1 MFTNLAGAL
10 VAAVVVLTGGAI
22 LRGGTA
28 AADPNQ
34 DEQFLALLNEK
45 EIPAV
50 ANVPSVIAAAHKV
63 CLKLDA
69 GMPVGDVLDGLRND
83 AYNIDPVVRQYPAR
97 LTTTMTRFIAV
108 AVQIYC
114 PYDQPKIAAIMAS
127 FAPGSTEPAY
137 RVAGHMHNM
146 AVARPE
152 PTGAGAVRLS
162 HVIDGRVFVAGS
174 LIGAVPA
181 GDPLLPNPPQIPG
194 PPPPTAQILTPPPP
208 MAAPSPKQ
216 SPPAPQQ
223 PPPPQESPPPPQE
236 PPPPPQEPPPPPQ
249 EVVEPPADAPQPGGA
264 AGGGS
269 GGNGGGG
276 GIGGGGSGGNGRG
289 GPVEPAPAR
298 PTPPGFIR
306 LAP

>member
-1 MFTNLAGAL
+1 MVLPGSGLAMFTNLAGAL

-194 PPPPTAQILTPPPP
+194 PPPPTAQILTPPRRWRRRHQNSRRRHRNSRRHRK
-208 MAAPSPKQ
+208 SPRRHRKSRPRRRR
-216 SPPAPQQ
+216 SP
-223 PPPPQESPPPPQE
+223 
-236 PPPPPQEPPPPPQ
+236 
-249 EVVEPPADAPQPGGA
+249 
-264 AGGGS
+264 
-269 GGNGGGG
+269 
-276 GIGGGGSGGNGRG
+276 R
-289 GPVEPAPAR
+289 R
-298 PTPPGFIR
+298 HR
-306 LAP
+306 KR